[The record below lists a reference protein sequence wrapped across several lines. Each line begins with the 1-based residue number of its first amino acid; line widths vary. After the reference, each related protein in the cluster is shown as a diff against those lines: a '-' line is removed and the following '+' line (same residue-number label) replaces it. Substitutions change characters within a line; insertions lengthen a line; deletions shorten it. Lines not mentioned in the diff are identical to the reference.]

1 MGGWGTQGLVK
12 GLTPATGCDI
22 MVGSH
27 GWAWAASVRC
37 QGVRQFPRPI
47 WLTEMETEMRK
58 GNRGRTYSLFE
69 KQDGKWVRLTPNA
82 YYLATARNVWQMALL
97 AAALS
102 GTKVRSLRP
111 AVRVE
116 ICGPV
121 QR

>member
-1 MGGWGTQGLVK
+1 
-12 GLTPATGCDI
+12 
-22 MVGSH
+22 
-27 GWAWAASVRC
+27 
-37 QGVRQFPRPI
+37 
-47 WLTEMETEMRK
+47 MRK

-69 KQDGKWVRLTPNA
+69 KQDGRWVRLTPNA

-97 AAALS
+97 AAAMS